1 MIRNRYLS
9 LLLSLFFFAGVLA
22 VTGCSGSSIE
32 ILSLTG
38 ATAKAFSVP
47 VPEGVTLTVNGEVKQ
62 EYSFSGRALN
72 GFATTILR
80 TQEVSPSG
88 EFEGTYTYVG
98 IPLYFM
104 LEGIA
109 PKKPKD
115 AAFDRPLDM
124 VVTFTSKDGKKVHFS
139 YGELTMTDDTH
150 PVILAYNRK
159 QLLPSD
165 EKTAK
170 SYTHNKHKSN
180 VTGLRVVCTGDP
192 DTARYLDNVTTI
204 TLRTPKVPFENLP
217 VMVRGKKCSSD
228 GITCVSKSGTA
239 PVRLTGVK
247 KVRAQKWIRVGHGR
261 GFKGISTAAGYDL
274 RDLLVKNF
282 PGCSPEKY
290 FLFIACDGY
299 RTIFSGREIFLTE
312 HGKSMTILETLN
324 GKRLPNG
331 PMLGPIKDYFVDRDV
346 WGLSHIVMLD
356 SI

>member
-1 MIRNRYLS
+1 MIRNRYIS
-9 LLLSLFFFAGVLA
+9 LLFSMFFFAGALTVS
-22 VTGCSGSSIE
+22 GCNGNSIE

-72 GFATTILR
+72 GFASTIYR

-88 EFEGTYTYVG
+88 EFEGTYTYIG
-98 IPLYFM
+98 IPLYFL

-115 AAFDRPLDM
+115 AAFDSPLDM
-124 VVTFTSKDGKKVHFS
+124 VVTFTSKDGKKVNFS
-139 YGELTMTDDTH
+139 YGELTMADDSR

-159 QLLPSD
+159 QIVPSHED
-165 EKTAK
+165 TAK
-170 SYTHNKHKSN
+170 TYTHNTHKSN
-180 VTGLRVVCTGDP
+180 VTGLRVISPGDP

-204 TLRTPKVPFENLP
+204 TLRSPKVPFQGLP
-217 VMVRGKKCSSD
+217 ATVKGKKCSSD
-228 GITCVSKSGTA
+228 GITCVSKTGSA
-239 PVRLTGVK
+239 PVSLAGVPRTRVNK
-247 KVRAQKWIRVGHGR
+247 WVRTGHGR
-261 GFKGISTAAGYDL
+261 GYKGTATAEGFNL
-274 RDLLVKNF
+274 RALLRTNF
-282 PGCSPEKY
+282 PGCSHNNY

-299 RTIFSGREIFLTE
+299 RTLMTGREIFLTE
-312 HGKSMTILETLN
+312 AGASMMVLDKLDGKKT
-324 GKRLPNG
+324 PNG

>member
-1 MIRNRYLS
+1 MIRNRYIS
-9 LLLSLFFFAGVLA
+9 LLFSIFFLTGVFAA
-22 VTGCSGSSIE
+22 SGCSDNSIE

-47 VPEGVTLTVNGEVKQ
+47 VPEGITLTVNGEVKQ
-62 EYSFSGRALN
+62 ENSFSGRALN

-88 EFEGTYTYVG
+88 EFEGTYTYIG
-98 IPLYFM
+98 IPLYFL

-115 AAFDRPLDM
+115 AAFDNPLDM

-139 YGELTMTDDTH
+139 YGELTMTDDSR
-150 PVILAYNRK
+150 PVILAYDRK
-159 QLLPSD
+159 QIVPSHD
-165 EKTAK
+165 DSGKT
-170 SYTHNKHKSN
+170 YTHNKHKSN
-180 VTGLRVVCTGDP
+180 VTGLRVVCPGDP

-204 TLRTPKVPFENLP
+204 TLRSPKVTFQGLP
-217 VMVRGKKCSSD
+217 ATVKGKKCSSD
-228 GITCVSKSGTA
+228 GITCVSKAGSA
-239 PVRLTGVK
+239 PVKFAGVPRTQVK
-247 KVRAQKWIRVGHGR
+247 KWIRTGHGR
-261 GFKGISTAAGYDL
+261 GFKGIAATEGYDL
-274 RDLLVKNF
+274 RALLRKNF
-282 PGCSPEKY
+282 PGCSHENY

-299 RTIFSGREIFLTE
+299 RTLMTGREIFLTE
-312 HGKSMTILETLN
+312 AGASMMVLDKLDGKKTPT
-324 GKRLPNG
+324 G